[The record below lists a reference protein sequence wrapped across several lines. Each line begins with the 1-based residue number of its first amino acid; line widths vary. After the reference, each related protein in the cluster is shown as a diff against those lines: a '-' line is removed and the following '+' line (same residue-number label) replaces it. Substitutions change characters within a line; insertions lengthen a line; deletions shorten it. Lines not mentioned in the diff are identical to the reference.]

1 MAGTHKSS
9 LLELF
14 RATPVTSSLLSV
26 APLAL
31 AVGQLGN
38 SYVHGVSP
46 IVSIAFAIGM
56 LGFSVVAMGHHAAE
70 YRLRQ
75 LESSARLGTPNEP
88 ESEVDSEVKLEAE
101 PESES
106 EPELETVYR

>member
-46 IVSIAFAIGM
+46 IVSIAFAVGM
-56 LGFSVVAMGHHAAE
+56 VGFSVVAMGHHAAE

-75 LESSARLGTPNEP
+75 LESSVRFGNANESESGGDSELKLETESDSEP
-88 ESEVDSEVKLEAE
+88 ESVH
-101 PESES
+101 
-106 EPELETVYR
+106 R

>member
-1 MAGTHKSS
+1 MAGTHTTS

-14 RATPVTSSLLSV
+14 RATPVTSSLLSL

-38 SYVHGVSP
+38 SYINGVSP
-46 IVSIAFAIGM
+46 IVSIVFAIGM
-56 LGFSVVAMGHHAAE
+56 IGFSVVAMGHHAAE

-75 LESSARLGTPNEP
+75 LESGARFGG
-88 ESEVDSEVKLEAE
+88 A
-101 PESES
+101 
-106 EPELETVYR
+106 LETEQEPDSKSAQ